1 MEAQRPLYGDARR
14 YDRRLGTFF
23 RGLHRQASR
32 LACKAAPE
40 GGSVLDVGCGPGT
53 LARMTARRRGD
64 LTVRGVDPS
73 AQMIRYAQERTGPQL
88 RARVEFARAGAER
101 LPYPDESFDVVVST
115 MSFQHWQPLGD
126 AVTEVLRVTRP
137 SGRVLLYNVR
147 GAAYE
152 PLRAAA
158 KAAGWSGTG
167 RTVRV
172 AARPLLMF
180 THIELSRP

>member
-1 MEAQRPLYGDARR
+1 MDAQRPLYGNPRG
-14 YDRRLGTFF
+14 YHLRLGTAF
-23 RGLHRQASR
+23 RGLHRQASK

-53 LARMTARRRGD
+53 LARMAARRRSD

-73 AQMIRYAQERTGPQL
+73 AEMIRYAQEHAAP
-88 RARVEFARAGAER
+88 RAAGRLEFVRAGAER
-101 LPYPDESFDVVVST
+101 LPFPDETFDVVVST
-115 MSFQHWQPLGD
+115 MSFQHWHPLRD
-126 AVTEVLRVTRP
+126 AVAEVLRVTRP

-158 KAAGWSGTG
+158 RSEGWSGTG

-172 AARPLLMF
+172 LSRPLLMF
-180 THIELSRP
+180 THLELSRG